1 VPPPRPLGG
10 GCWLTTRRP
19 LRRCGPRSHAS
30 WGTADADGLD
40 CAPSTMPAPNHR
52 PPPFFWAHH
61 GARPPH
67 SCSGDQRTLTSHTW
81 SWSVVRVGAM
91 AARASAG
98 PALQPGD
105 TPDWM
110 GRLRVLPRASL
121 RDSMQ
126 EPSRHRRRVQ
136 VCERYDLHQDASLLQ
151 GCRCDEKGRG
161 ASCAAAHRAG
171 TDGERSRGRWCLA
184 AHPCVRQPLAS
195 CQLSQQRAAA

>member
-1 VPPPRPLGG
+1 MGPAATRAGAQLM
-10 GCWLTTRRP
+10 LTDSIVRH
-19 LRRCGPRSHAS
+19 RRCQPPTTVHRHFSGHTTGHGRPIHAAVIS
-30 WGTADADGLD
+30 
-40 CAPSTMPAPNHR
+40 
-52 PPPFFWAHH
+52 
-61 GARPPH
+61 
-67 SCSGDQRTLTSHTW
+67 TLTSHTW